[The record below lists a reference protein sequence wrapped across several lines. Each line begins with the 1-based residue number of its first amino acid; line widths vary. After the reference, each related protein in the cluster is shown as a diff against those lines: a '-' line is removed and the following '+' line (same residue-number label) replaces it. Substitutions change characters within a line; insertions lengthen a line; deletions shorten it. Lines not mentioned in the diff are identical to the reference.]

1 MTGRCSIN
9 EDRNT
14 VVQVILSS
22 SSAYIEALSVKAI
35 PAQPWLIEF
44 LITSQ
49 LLTAKN
55 PDEWRIKSR
64 ICLERKRLIEVYESL
79 GWFLQSRG
87 SPGGTLVE

>member
-1 MTGRCSIN
+1 MNVSCSIN
-9 EDRNT
+9 KEPN
-14 VVQVILSS
+14 VEVQVILSS
-22 SSAYIEALSVKAI
+22 SSTYIEALSVKTI
-35 PAQPWLIEF
+35 PAQPWLVEL